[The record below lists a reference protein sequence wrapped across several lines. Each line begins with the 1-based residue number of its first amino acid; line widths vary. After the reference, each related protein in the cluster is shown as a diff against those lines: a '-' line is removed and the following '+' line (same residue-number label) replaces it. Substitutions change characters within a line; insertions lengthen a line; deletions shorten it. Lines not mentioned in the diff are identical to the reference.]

1 LSHILFDRGL
11 KMGTNGTLGLWGRVG
26 GLILL
31 FLFARTSY
39 GRSSRWEI
47 TSVAVSRDG
56 KLVALVA
63 EKDSTSFIYTVAV
76 DTGVATRLTDAKDGQ
91 ETSPT
96 FSPDGKRILFAY
108 EPGDHTRPRI
118 VIANVDGS
126 DKHQWSPSSVTN
138 MSPVFSPDNQ
148 TIVFSRADVYSSY
161 SPVARPHPHGWSFF
175 ASNLDGTNVRQLTTE
190 RFYMAS
196 RPSVSPDGK
205 NMVVVTEGLE
215 TEQQIAIY
223 SITTPG
229 PPLRTFRPHVPNEI
243 SRKHPIFAYPNY
255 LPDGS
260 ILFMAANKYVGYD
273 VYRLNPETGAI
284 QQLTNQNGYAT
295 ELKVSADG
303 KIAAFLKWHRNW
315 KGVTDPEPYLLDLE
329 SHKLTPLKISG
340 LN

>member
-1 LSHILFDRGL
+1 
-11 KMGTNGTLGLWGRVG
+11 M
-26 GLILL
+26 LL
-31 FLFARTSY
+31 P
-39 GRSSRWEI
+39 
-47 TSVAVSRDG
+47 
-56 KLVALVA
+56 
-63 EKDSTSFIYTVAV
+63 
-76 DTGVATRLTDAKDGQ
+76 TDAKDG
-91 ETSPT
+91 EEASPT
-96 FSPDGKRILFAY
+96 FSPDGKRIVYAY
-108 EPGDHTRPRI
+108 EPGDHARPRI
-118 VIANVDGS
+118 VIVNVDGS
-126 DKHQWSPSSVTN
+126 DKRQWSPSSVTN
-138 MSPVFSPDNQ
+138 LSPVFSPDNE

-161 SPVARPHPHGWSFF
+161 SPIAQPHPHGWSFF

-196 RPSVSPDGK
+196 RPSISPDGK

-229 PPLRTFRPHVPNEI
+229 PPLRTFRPHVPKEI

-260 ILFMAANKYVGYD
+260 ILFMAADKYVAYD
-273 VYRLNPETGAI
+273 VYRLNPDTGAI
-284 QQLTNQNGYAT
+284 EKLTNQNGYAT

-340 LN
+340 LS

>member
-1 LSHILFDRGL
+1 
-11 KMGTNGTLGLWGRVG
+11 MGTKEKLGFWVRVG
-26 GLILL
+26 GLVLL

-39 GRSSRWEI
+39 GRTSRWQI
-47 TSVAVSRDG
+47 TSVAVSPDAR
-56 KLVALVA
+56 LVALVA
-63 EKDSTSFIYTVAV
+63 EKDSTSLIYTVAV
-76 DTGVATRLTDAKDGQ
+76 DTGDAKRLTAAKDGK

-108 EPGDHTRPRI
+108 EPGDHTRSRI
-118 VIANVDGS
+118 VIVNVDRP
-126 DKHQWSPSSVTN
+126 DVHQWFPSTLTN
-138 MSPVFSPDNQ
+138 LSPVFSPDNQ
-148 TIVFSRADVYSSY
+148 TIVFSRADVYGSY
-161 SPVARPHPHGWSFF
+161 SPVAQPHPHGWSFF

-196 RPSVSPDGK
+196 RPSISPDGK

-229 PPLRTFRPHVPNEI
+229 PPLRTFRPHVPKEI

-260 ILFMAANKYVGYD
+260 ILFMAANKYVEYD
-273 VYRLNPETGAI
+273 VYRLNPDTGAI
-284 QQLTNQNGYAT
+284 EKLTDQNGYAT
-295 ELKVSADG
+295 ELKVSGDG

-329 SHKLTPLKISG
+329 NHKLTRLKVSG